1 MFTNQ
6 DDTTHLISTS
16 ASNNSNQ
23 EQKSTTKIKP
33 EPFEI
38 SESQDVSGFDS
49 EKSFYGNSID
59 IEKPRRLGQSYAFLY
74 CSEKPLIIFGPDSKY
89 Y

>member
-1 MFTNQ
+1 MFANQ
-6 DDTTHLISTS
+6 DDSTHLISSS
-16 ASNNSNQ
+16 ASTSPNQ
-23 EQKSTTKIKP
+23 EQRSTAKIKP

-38 SESQDVSGFDS
+38 SESQDGPNFES

-74 CSEKPLIIFGPDSKY
+74 CNEKPLIIFGPDSKY
-89 Y
+89 